1 MDPNVP
7 LSIKDIIRKELSNE
21 NSSGSNSVKLVDL
34 KLSTLSDSTL
44 SLLSNVE
51 RLSLRR
57 NQLSSL
63 PEGFVNLK
71 KLRYLDL
78 NGNEFREVPSV
89 LYDLPN
95 LEILDMSQNKIKLLP
110 QQEVNIFKYWN
121 KNLKILS
128 LKNNRIQSVNNL
140 LYLTKLENLTVLDV
154 EGNYIP
160 KEELD
165 MVLSMFPQNNNTNN
179 NNNSNNDN
187 NRQDNNIHLPS
198 EEIWMYALRKYA
210 SSTKGTNSNNTQSS
224 SSKNSNNTNSNKAK
238 TISKRMGFINVNTLT
253 PNPTDK
259 LVDTETDPTNNIMTP
274 SSINGNIDLYNH
286 SKYNDYFKRLSIL
299 PEECSVNETHKASH
313 AEIVVC
319 CRKLLF
325 SFTECQQ
332 SIRKIASFCKDK
344 AIAVNVVS
352 LLYSVRSHI
361 DHLLE
366 LLEEAENETNFN
378 DQEMIKLCITILTYF
393 KQLVSNLRKN
403 FNTFFLEDD
412 LCFIRM
418 FYMTLLCSYNEIYN
432 AWCFI
437 SNSSDLE
444 AHQILQ
450 QQQEQQQQQ
459 QPSIKS
465 TSSLSRKQTLKRNES
480 SASLFLS
487 ASQNSGFATLPA
499 ATDSNGTSPG
509 HMIENT
515 VQKTRVRSNTLQ
527 SKVLQS
533 HPIDTTRSF
542 SNITNLSGATSN
554 SNNNSN
560 SNANNNNVLMST
572 NLHEHTNH
580 PSGNIITHG
589 QSPLSGSSTVSGN
602 SSASLINVNENNLTT
617 GARNTVSDH
626 KNKIVRSPMILTSQV
641 TSSQLHS
648 RPEDVNTLTSGSIE
662 MSRSHSSVSNTNIHS
677 TNSSTNVI
685 ACDND
690 SKTSLM
696 NKGVETGMLDKMDQR
711 VDEVSEAQKN
721 IDIQLYQ
728 ILTSVIKMVSVV
740 YNQLTGEISKI
751 AVASTNGQKILTE
764 SLSSKI
770 KDLTDTCWQAMEL
783 SKSLNDRLK
792 LLLSPDAN
800 ITEKYLTT
808 VEKLKTWEKIN
819 AFLKSIISILGNTK
833 EVMSDLPSLN
843 EIRPN
848 LASLAKITKDVTVI
862 LDLSSY
868 KSVTV
873 TAAQIQ
879 KQQQQQQQYQH
890 TAQQQRQLPYQYQ
903 QQINSNIHVPLL
915 TPQPNMQNPFDN
927 VDTTK
932 E

>member
-1 MDPNVP
+1 MDPNIS
-7 LSIKDIIRKELSNE
+7 LSIKDIIRKELSKE
-21 NSSGSNSVKLVDL
+21 NSNESNSVKLINL
-34 KLSTLSDSTL
+34 KISTLPESTL

-51 RLSLRR
+51 RLSLRK

-63 PEGFVNLK
+63 PEGFINLK

-78 NGNEFREVPSV
+78 NGNEFREIPSV
-89 LYDLPN
+89 LYEMPN
-95 LEILDMSQNKIKLLP
+95 LEILDMSQNKIKLL
-110 QQEVNIFKYWN
+110 QQQDVNLFKYWN

-128 LKNNRIQSVNNL
+128 LKNNRIQSVSNL
-140 LYLTKLENLTVLDV
+140 LYLTKLENLSVLDV
-154 EGNYIP
+154 DGNYIP

-165 MVLSMFPQNNNTNN
+165 MVLSIFQQ
-179 NNNSNNDN
+179 NSNS
-187 NRQDNNIHLPS
+187 NNIHLPP
-198 EEIWMYALRKYA
+198 EEIWMSALRKYA
-210 SSTKGTNSNNTQSS
+210 SSIMGANSNNTQSFS
-224 SSKNSNNTNSNKAK
+224 NKNNNNTNSNKTK
-238 TISKRMGFINVNTLT
+238 IISKRMGFISVDTSTL
-253 PNPTDK
+253 NPTDK
-259 LVDTETDPTNNIMTP
+259 LKDTETDPTNNIMTP
-274 SSINGNIDLYNH
+274 SSMNGGIDLYNH

-313 AEIVVC
+313 AEIVIC

-378 DQEMIKLCITILTYF
+378 DQEMIKLCITILTNF
-393 KQLVSNLRKN
+393 KQLVGNLRKN
-403 FNTFFLEDD
+403 FNIFFLEDD

-437 SNSSDLE
+437 SNTTDLE
-444 AHQILQ
+444 AHQRL
-450 QQQEQQQQQ
+450 QQQQQ
-459 QPSIKS
+459 QTGIKS
-465 TSSLSRKQTLKRNES
+465 VSTLPRKQTLKKNDS
-480 SASLFLS
+480 SASLFAS
-487 ASQNSGFATLPA
+487 SQNSGIISLSSK
-499 ATDSNGTSPG
+499 TDISGTSSG
-509 HMIENT
+509 HTIENII
-515 VQKTRVRSNTLQ
+515 QKPRMRSNTLQ
-527 SKVLQS
+527 SKALHS

-542 SNITNLSGATSN
+542 SNLTNLSGSINNTNITNSDNNN
-554 SNNNSN
+554 SNNNN
-560 SNANNNNVLMST
+560 TPMST
-572 NLHEHTNH
+572 STHDHASY
-580 PSGNIITHG
+580 PSGNITTYG
-589 QSPLSGSSTVSGN
+589 QPSLSSSSTISGN
-602 SSASLINVNENNLTT
+602 LSASLINVNENSFTT
-617 GARNTVSDH
+617 SVRNTVADH
-626 KNKIVRSPMILTSQV
+626 KNKVIRSPMILTSQA
-641 TSSQLHS
+641 TSGQLYS
-648 RPEDVNTLTSGSIE
+648 RSEDVSTLTSGSIE
-662 MSRSHSSVSNTNIHS
+662 MSRSHSAASNTNINS
-677 TNSSTNVI
+677 NSSGTSVI
-685 ACDND
+685 TSENDNK
-690 SKTSLM
+690 SSLM
-696 NKGVETGMLDKMDQR
+696 NKGAETNMLDKIDQK
-711 VDEVSEAQKN
+711 VDEASEAQKN
-721 IDIQLYQ
+721 VDTQLYQ
-728 ILTSVIKMVSVV
+728 ILTNVIKMVSVV

-751 AVASTNGQKILTE
+751 AVASTSGQKILTE
-764 SLSSKI
+764 LLSSKI

-792 LLLSPDAN
+792 LLLSSDLN
-800 ITEKYLTT
+800 ITEKYLST

-833 EVMSDLPSLN
+833 EIMSDLPSLN

-873 TAAQIQ
+873 TAAQMQ
-879 KQQQQQQQYQH
+879 KQQQLQQQQQQQYQH

-903 QQINSNIHVPLL
+903 QQITSNIHVPLS

-927 VDTTK
+927 IDTAK